1 MKKLSPQKMAK
12 LKADYEKCI
21 QALIS
26 ADFNREDAAKSLD
39 ITRKTLYNKFKRFKE
54 AGLHKTSKV
63 A

>member
-1 MKKLSPQKMAK
+1 MAK

-54 AGLHKTSKV
+54 AGLHKTAKV